1 MDIHLPKV
9 PHSWRELAKEI
20 AIIVVGVL
28 IALSGEQA
36 VESFHWRGLVA
47 ESKSNMNKDAYDVLS
62 DSTERVVLEP
72 CIDRY
77 LGELSQRISSHRPVM
92 RDPDARAP
100 ERPWSQ
106 SAWQAATAAGVVA
119 RMKTSDAQLYSV
131 IFEGANAMD
140 GWNRQEFDLWTELNI
155 LTVRPVP
162 SEATSDRLLSDI
174 ERLRGLNHIIAM
186 TGRQA
191 IDNMKPLQLRL
202 TRSDQ
207 EEIRRAGHSCAA
219 VSPVP

>member
-100 ERPWSQ
+100 ERPWQ
-106 SAWQAATAAGVVA
+106 RRSALGTQRGETQCLH
-119 RMKTSDAQLYSV
+119 SD
-131 IFEGANAMD
+131 D
-140 GWNRQEFDLWTELNI
+140 
-155 LTVRPVP
+155 
-162 SEATSDRLLSDI
+162 
-174 ERLRGLNHIIAM
+174 
-186 TGRQA
+186 
-191 IDNMKPLQLRL
+191 
-202 TRSDQ
+202 
-207 EEIRRAGHSCAA
+207 
-219 VSPVP
+219 